1 MSQEGSASL
10 MERLSFGGLIP
21 SEEGGGN
28 SLIPG
33 KKNKSDES
41 ESEKTRK
48 NKKAF
53 MGTLFA
59 FNAIALLVI
68 GYLLI
73 AVKGSIFTDSP
84 AINGIEY
91 RWILLFFLLLPLI
104 FMFIHID
111 YIFKKNNHCTTE
123 PKKLYN
129 QSFAGLFLIIFGIF
143 ALGLSFIYP
152 YSAETSGKINTFIAV
167 YFVFVI
173 IGVGLT
179 LDAMNLKKCKETD
192 KELKSFR
199 DVSIAGIVFQL
210 LAALLTVGMATMQ
223 QVKSEGNTFSVVMPT
238 VKIEM
243 RPMKR
248 NYELPT
254 IGKNSS
260 GLGGLITSKLPK
272 VVFGRKNG
280 YEPVTSDD

>member
-1 MSQEGSASL
+1 MAQEGSVSTFLALPKEEQKVASL

-21 SEEGGGN
+21 SEEGGTRF
-28 SLIPG
+28 ITG
-33 KKNKSDES
+33 KKKSDDS

-48 NKKAF
+48 NKQAF

-68 GYLLI
+68 GYVLI

-91 RWILLFFLLLPLI
+91 SWILLFFLLLPLI

-111 YIFKKNNHCTTE
+111 YIFKKNNHCSTE

-152 YSAETSGKINTFIAV
+152 YSAQTSGKINTFIAT

-199 DVSIAGIVFQL
+199 DVSITGIVFQL

-223 QVKSEGNTFSVVMPT
+223 QAKSEGNTFN
-238 VKIEM
+238 IEFP
-243 RPMKR
+243 RVDFAG
-248 NYELPT
+248 NLS
-254 IGKNSS
+254 KNQKQNQPRTQTFNV
-260 GLGGLITSKLPK
+260 LNPVIQ
-272 VVFGRKNG
+272 
-280 YEPVTSDD
+280 VTSGVQ

>member
-1 MSQEGSASL
+1 
-10 MERLSFGGLIP
+10 MERLSFGGMIS
-21 SEEGGGN
+21 SEEGGS
-28 SLIPG
+28 SLIPR
-33 KKNKSDES
+33 KTRSDES

-68 GYLLI
+68 GYVLI

-84 AINGIEY
+84 NINGIEY

-129 QSFAGLFLIIFGIF
+129 QSFAGLFLIIFGLF

-152 YSAETSGKINTFIAV
+152 YSAQTAGKINTFIAI

-199 DVSIAGIVFQL
+199 DVSITGIVFQL
-210 LAALLTVGMATMQ
+210 LAALFTVGIATMQ
-223 QVKSEGNTFSVVMPT
+223 QIKSEKSSTFNVVMPT
-238 VKIEM
+238 VEVEM
-243 RPMKR
+243 RNMKR
-248 NYELPT
+248 NHELPSL
-254 IGKNSS
+254 GKNSS
-260 GLGGLITSKLPK
+260 GLKGMIEAKLPR
-272 VVFGRKNG
+272 VFFGKNPKKG
-280 YEPVTSDD
+280 YEELTSNE